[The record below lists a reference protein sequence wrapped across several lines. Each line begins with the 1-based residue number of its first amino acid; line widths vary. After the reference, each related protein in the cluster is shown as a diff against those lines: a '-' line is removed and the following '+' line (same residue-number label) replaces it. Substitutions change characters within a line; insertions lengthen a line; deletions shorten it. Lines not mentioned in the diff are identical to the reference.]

1 MRALSWSA
9 MQMKK
14 ADIHETIQHDGIVQE
29 IGNNSVLVTIS
40 SSTACSGCH
49 AEGLCNISGKEEK
62 TINITGNYNVSPG
75 DPVIVQM
82 KQSMG
87 YKAIILSYLI
97 PLVILIISLAVLDSL
112 EVKELISGLVSIGIL
127 IPYFLLL
134 LLFRKRINRIFTFT
148 LKT

>member
-1 MRALSWSA
+1 

>member
-1 MRALSWSA
+1 
-9 MQMKK
+9 MKK